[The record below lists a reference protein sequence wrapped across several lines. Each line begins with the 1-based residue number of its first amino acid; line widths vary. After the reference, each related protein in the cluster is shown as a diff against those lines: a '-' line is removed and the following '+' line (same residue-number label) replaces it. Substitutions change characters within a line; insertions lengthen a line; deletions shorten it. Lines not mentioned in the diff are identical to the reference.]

1 MGETR
6 DLIGIYG
13 AVDREAARDP
23 EARKA
28 VAQLLPVYEGDD
40 EELGKVHW
48 FDDFVAWTNERRQDG
63 SRDAFPELKEA
74 LEGLAGEEPES
85 KPEAKGRKPQAKRR
99 QRQVKK
105 PRPRMRARR
114 LFAIALAARAFPEM
128 RNPDSELGGL
138 AVKALQVGGIAT
150 NDENAQRLL
159 DVLGDPE
166 RVPRGLETSHA
177 LKQWWDE
184 LLETA
189 ENEGLIDDP
198 KSMGPRPCTG
208 RLVTVDLPG
217 GARQVATL
225 KTSFETNRLKFA
237 DAIKFLEPSTWP
249 KCSDFWCRMDKVAE
263 LPAGEH
269 RYNEVVSVD
278 CGDQDTTWTLQAVLD
293 FRYWGHDGLVAVA
306 EYQLPGGQA
315 QPGNVLVDEG
325 SLVVRKLG
333 AGAAEKLAV
342 TTTKRVLFDRIFD
355 GRAIAL
361 VMCALGYA
369 EVAHDFV
376 FHAAALTPAQRRSQG
391 KPFPG
396 KEPRAPAKLPVFDFA
411 TMIKALSDETA
422 ASVKACID
430 DYADA
435 VQETTE
441 KIEQGKYTPD
451 DAVGD
456 MAKMSTRIAREGAAA
471 VDAGVRSTRA
481 ARRPGARRPSEH

>member
-13 AVDREAARDP
+13 AVDREAARNP

-28 VAQLLPVYEGDD
+28 VAQLLPAYEGEDPD
-40 EELGKVHW
+40 VHW
-48 FDDFVAWTNERRQDG
+48 FDDFVDWTNERRRDR
-63 SRDAFPELKEA
+63 SRGAVPDLEEA
-74 LEGLAGEEPES
+74 LKSLAGRE
-85 KPEAKGRKPQAKRR
+85 G
-99 QRQVKK
+99 K
-105 PRPRMRARR
+105 PRPRLRARR
-114 LFAIALAARAFPEM
+114 LFAIALAARAFPE
-128 RNPDSELGGL
+128 RVRDPDGDL
-138 AVKALQVGGIAT
+138 AQYARDALQVEGIAT
-150 NDENAQRLL
+150 NNDNAQRLL
-159 DVLGDPE
+159 DLVGDPD
-166 RVPRGLETSHA
+166 RVPRGLERSAA

-225 KTSFETNRLKFA
+225 KTYFETDRLTFNQA
-237 DAIKFLEPSTWP
+237 TRFLEASNWP
-249 KCSDFWCRMDKVAE
+249 ECSDFWCSMDKIAE
-263 LPAGEH
+263 LPTGEH

-278 CGDQDTTWTLQAVLD
+278 CDDKDTTWTLRAQLD
-293 FRYWGHDGLVAVA
+293 FKYWRRDGVVAVA

-315 QPGNVLVDEG
+315 QPGEVLVDEG
-325 SLVVRKLG
+325 SLVVRQLADKQ
-333 AGAAEKLAV
+333 LAV
-342 TTTKRVLFDRIFD
+342 TTTKRVLFDRVFD

-376 FHAAALTPAQRRSQG
+376 FHAAALPPRQRRTRG
-391 KPFPG
+391 TPFPG
-396 KEPRAPAKLPVFDFA
+396 EDPAPPDKLPVFDFG
-411 TMIKALSDETA
+411 TMIKSLSDEAA

-430 DYADA
+430 DYADG

-441 KIEQGKYTPD
+441 KIEKGKYTPD
-451 DAVGD
+451 DVVGD
-456 MAKMSTRIAREGAAA
+456 MAKMSTRLMREGAAA
-471 VDAGVRSTRA
+471 VDAGVRSTRTV
-481 ARRPGARRPSEH
+481 RRPRARRPSDY

>member
-23 EARKA
+23 EARKR

-48 FDDFVAWTNERRQDG
+48 FDDFVDWTNERRQDE
-63 SRDAFPELKEA
+63 SREA
-74 LEGLAGEEPES
+74 LPDLEEALKSLAGREGE
-85 KPEAKGRKPQAKRR
+85 
-99 QRQVKK
+99 
-105 PRPRMRARR
+105 PRPRLKARR
-114 LFAIALAARAFPEM
+114 LFAIALAARAFPE
-128 RNPDSELGGL
+128 RVRDPGGDL
-138 AVKALQVGGIAT
+138 AEYARDALQVDGIAT
-150 NDENAQRLL
+150 NNDNAQRLL
-159 DVLGDPE
+159 DLLGDPE
-166 RVPRGLETSHA
+166 RVPRGLETSDA

-189 ENEGLIDDP
+189 DNEGLIDDP

-225 KTSFETNRLKFA
+225 KTYFETDRLTFNQA
-237 DAIKFLEPSTWP
+237 TRFLEPSNWP
-249 KCSDFWCRMDKVAE
+249 ECSDFWCSMDKIAE
-263 LPAGEH
+263 LPTGEH

-278 CGDQDTTWTLQAVLD
+278 CDDKDTTWTLQAQLD
-293 FRYWGHDGLVAVA
+293 FKYWRGKDGRVAVA

-325 SLVVRKLG
+325 SLVVREL
-333 AGAAEKLAV
+333 AAKKLAV
-342 TTTKRVLFDRIFD
+342 TTTKRVLFDRVFD

-376 FHAAALTPAQRRSQG
+376 FHAAALPPAQRRKRG
-391 KPFPG
+391 TPFPG
-396 KEPRAPAKLPVFDFA
+396 EEPAPPDKLPVFDFA
-411 TMIKALSDETA
+411 TMVKALSDEAA

-430 DYADA
+430 DYAGA
-435 VQETTE
+435 VKETSDKVE
-441 KIEQGKYTPD
+441 KGEYTPD

-456 MAKMSTRIAREGAAA
+456 MAKMSTRILREGAAA
-471 VDAGVRSTRA
+471 VDAGVRSTRT
-481 ARRPGARRPSEH
+481 ARRPRARGTSES